1 MAAIKVLVVD
11 DSITMRALFSNALER
26 SSDLIVVGAAANAN
40 EARDMIAEL
49 KPDVVTLDIEMP
61 GMNGIEF
68 LEEIMT
74 TKPMPVVMLSTLTQ
88 KGAEVT
94 LRALEIGAV
103 DCFPKPT
110 RATPDEFAS
119 ISGKLCKLVAT
130 AAKSKVR
137 KYDPDAVPAPAK
149 VEEPGAVAAAP
160 AAPAR
165 VYKWNGSIV
174 ALSASTGGGVAVT
187 ELLAEWPANCPP
199 TIVLQQLEDGL
210 AAPFASRLNGII
222 APEVV
227 LAEDGMAL
235 QPGHVYVL
243 SQPDKHG
250 LVDRWPG
257 GAIRMVARDPVN
269 GTRPS
274 ADLLLTTLAKAA
286 RDKAVGVILSGSG
299 TDGAAGLGA
308 VKQMGGLTLCQDRA
322 SAMVFEA
329 SAAAIAKGAVDAQ
342 LPIPEMAKAILA
354 RCEERD
360 LAA

>member
-1 MAAIKVLVVD
+1 MAVKVLVVD
-11 DSITMRALFSNALER
+11 DSITMRALFSSALER
-26 SSDLIVVGAAANAN
+26 SGDLIVVGAAANAD
-40 EARDMIAEL
+40 EARDMIVEL

-61 GMNGIEF
+61 GMNGIDF

-94 LRALEIGAV
+94 LKALEIGAV

-110 RATPDEFAS
+110 KATPDEFAS
-119 ISGKLCKLVAT
+119 ISGKLCKLVVT
-130 AAKSKVR
+130 AAKSKVK
-137 KYDPDAVPAPAK
+137 KYDPEAAAQAAAATQHK
-149 VEEPGAVAAAP
+149 AAAAEAAVAP
-160 AAPAR
+160 TR

-187 ELLAEWPANCPP
+187 ELLSGWPANCPP
-199 TIVLQQLEDGL
+199 TIVLQQLEEGL
-210 AAPFASRLNGII
+210 AAPFASRLNGAI

-235 QPGHVYVL
+235 QPGFVYL
-243 SQPDKHG
+243 LASPDKHG

-257 GAIRMVARDPVN
+257 GAIRLVARDPVN
-269 GTRPS
+269 GMRPS

-308 VKQMGGLTLCQDRA
+308 VKQLGGLTLCQDRD

-329 SAAAIAKGAVDAQ
+329 SAAAIAKGAVEAQ
-342 LPIPEMAKAILA
+342 LPLAELARTILD